1 MAASEREC
9 ETLARELSA
18 MFSGRSIAFESGP
31 LDDSFIIY
39 VVSQEGTIELQAV
52 LPDGWFATAWKD
64 AEHRGW
70 RCTLYNG

>member
-9 ETLARELSA
+9 DSLAAELSSA
-18 MFSGRSIAFESGP
+18 FTGKDIAFEPGP
-31 LDDSFIIY
+31 LDDNFIIY
-39 VVSQEGTIELQAV
+39 VVCQEGTIELQAL

-70 RCTLYNG
+70 RCVIYKG